1 MLKKIVSFGFRHDP
15 PPAGAVI
22 VDVRQLFKN
31 PYHNVKLRGLRGT
44 DPEVQDDIRKTKN
57 FWAKYAYLKD
67 RVCSPGIEVAYIG
80 CTGGHHRSVYLAE
93 ELGANSGC
101 PSSTGISTGLDKAR
115 GCATLSSTATRLN
128 GVSKMTPIT
137 LQITQLQSV
146 LPALKAGDAKFATDL
161 IASFKK
167 YHKLTPKQEPWVGK
181 LIERA
186 TAPAPAPVAT
196 VNVGGFNGVIA
207 LFNAAK
213 AHLKYPKITLSCL
226 GKPVTLAVAGNMS
239 KAPGTINVMGQGK
252 YPDREWFGRVTP
264 DGQWSPAKSVSA
276 EMLTALTALLTE
288 FSNNPAAVAKAHG
301 KLTGNCCF
309 CNAGLSDPK
318 STAAGFGPVCADHYG
333 LKTEWKLAVAKAE
346 HAAPVPAEQLDL
358 LAEPAKPLVTCFFC
372 EKPSAETSVLLGY
385 TVCPTC
391 AKQLS

>member
-1 MLKKIVSFGFRHDP
+1 
-15 PPAGAVI
+15 
-22 VDVRQLFKN
+22 
-31 PYHNVKLRGLRGT
+31 
-44 DPEVQDDIRKTKN
+44 
-57 FWAKYAYLKD
+57 
-67 RVCSPGIEVAYIG
+67 
-80 CTGGHHRSVYLAE
+80 
-93 ELGANSGC
+93 
-101 PSSTGISTGLDKAR
+101 
-115 GCATLSSTATRLN
+115 
-128 GVSKMTPIT
+128 MTPIT

-146 LPALKAGDAKFATDL
+146 LPVLKGGDAKFASDL

-167 YHKLTPKQEPWVGK
+167 YKKLTPKQEPWVGK

-213 AHLKYPKITLSCL
+213 GHLKYPKITLSCL

-239 KAPGTINVMGQGK
+239 KAPGTINVMGEGK

-288 FSNNPAAVAKAHG
+288 FSSNPAGVAKAHG

-309 CNAGLSDPK
+309 CNKALFGEDGK
-318 STAAGFGPVCADHYG
+318 SVAAGFGPVCAEHYG

-346 HAAPVPAEQLDL
+346 HLEAVAAVNEATAIEEQLDL